1 MKRILFSLLLLLS
14 GLAGFSQQGKLKI
27 NGIVLET
34 GSKPVEGATVT
45 LMRKVD
51 SSVVKISVSDKDGRF
66 ELDNLTATTYFVQ
79 VTAVGLETYS
89 STGIELSAQK
99 PAVILPD
106 IRLAVQTASM
116 GAVTV
121 VAKRPLIEMR
131 ADRTL
136 VNVEAAVTNVGA
148 TALEVLEKSPGVS
161 VDRDGNVSLKG
172 RAGVLIL
179 VDGKQT
185 YLSGNDLASMLKSMA
200 ASELDQI
207 EIMTN
212 PPAKYDAAGNSGVIN
227 IKTKKNKQKGFNGN
241 LSLSYVQGFYWK
253 TNNSINLN
261 YRNSKFN
268 VFMNYSMN
276 ANKGFS
282 ELHILRT
289 YYAPDNKTVTS
300 LFEQPTYMNNHGRNN
315 SLKAGIDYYLTKKTT
330 VGIVTSGF
338 INNGE
343 FSANSTGYLQDNTG
357 NTDSVANTLSTT
369 RDQWKNGSVNLNMRH
384 EFSSNNEITADI
396 DYIKYKSENNQLFI
410 NHIFYPDGS
419 TVSRDQL
426 SGFLPSDIQ
435 ILSAKTDYTKTLKKG
450 LKLEAGLKSSFVKTD
465 NEAEYRILN
474 GGSWEVD
481 YSKTNHFKYEE
492 NINAAYVNANKQVKK
507 FTFQAGLRFENTN
520 YKGNQLGNPQRA
532 DSAFDRNYNSLFP
545 TAFVSY
551 ALDSNNT
558 FTLNT
563 GRRIDRP
570 AYQQLNPFLFFINKF
585 TYVVGNPFLQPQYT
599 TNFELSHSYKGKL
612 NTGLSYS
619 KTTGYFSQIF
629 KPEGEITVLSQGNV
643 GQQENFGISI
653 GTQVNPVKWWSLSVN
668 ANINYKKVDGFAF
681 NNPVKTEAANGQ
693 LNINNQFNFDKGWA
707 AELSGFYNTKDVDGQ
722 FTIQPFGQIAA
733 GVSKQVLKQKGT
745 LKLSARDIFRTLV
758 IDGQIKYGNVIEHF
772 VQSRDSRVVNV
783 AFTYRF
789 GKQFKDNRQRKTG
802 GASEETNRVGAGG

>member
-1 MKRILFSLLLLLS
+1 
-14 GLAGFSQQGKLKI
+14 
-27 NGIVLET
+27 
-34 GSKPVEGATVT
+34 
-45 LMRKVD
+45 
-51 SSVVKISVSDKDGRF
+51 
-66 ELDNLTATTYFVQ
+66 
-79 VTAVGLETYS
+79 
-89 STGIELSAQK
+89 
-99 PAVILPD
+99 
-106 IRLAVQTASM
+106 M

-148 TALEVLEKSPGVS
+148 SALEVLEKSPGVS

-185 YLSGNDLASMLKSMA
+185 YLSGNDLAYMLKNMA

-227 IKTKKNKQKGFNGN
+227 IKTKKSKQKGFNGN
-241 LSLSYVQGFYWK
+241 LSLNYGQGFYWK

-289 YYAPDNKTVTS
+289 YYAPDGKTVTS
-300 LFEQPTYMNNHGRNN
+300 MFEQPTYMNNHGKNN
-315 SLKAGIDYYLTKKTT
+315 SLKAGIDYYLSKKTT

-343 FSANSTGYLQDNTG
+343 FKANSTGYLQDNIG
-357 NTDSVANTLSTT
+357 KTDSVANTLSNTK
-369 RDQWKNGSVNLNMRH
+369 DKWKNGSVNLNLRH

-396 DYIKYKSENNQLFI
+396 DYIKYNSENNQLFV
-410 NHIFYPDGS
+410 NHIYYPDGT

-426 SGFLPSDIQ
+426 KGFLPSDIQ
-435 ILSAKTDYTKTLKKG
+435 IVSAKTDYTKTYKKG

-465 NEAEYRILN
+465 NEAVYSIMN
-474 GGSWEVD
+474 GGSWDVD

-492 NINAAYVNANKQVKK
+492 NINAVYINANKQVKK

-520 YKGNQLGNPQRA
+520 YKGNQLGNPQRE

-545 TAFVSY
+545 TAYISY

-585 TYVVGNPFLQPQYT
+585 TYVIGNPFLLPQYT

-612 NTGLSYS
+612 TTGLSYS
-619 KTTGYFSQIF
+619 KTTGYFSQVF
-629 KPEGEITVLSQGNV
+629 KPVGEITVLSQGNV

-653 GTQVNPVKWWSLSVN
+653 GTQVSPAKWWNLTVN
-668 ANINYKKVDGFAF
+668 ANINYKKVDGMAF
-681 NNPVKTEAANGQ
+681 DNPVKTEAANGQ
-693 LNINNQFNFDKGWA
+693 LNVNNQFNFSKGWS

-722 FTIQPFGQIAA
+722 FTIQPFGQVAA

-745 LKLSARDIFRTLV
+745 LKLSARDIFRTIV

-789 GKQFKDNRQRKTG
+789 GKQFKENRQRKTG
-802 GASEETNRVGAGG
+802 GASEETQRVGAGG